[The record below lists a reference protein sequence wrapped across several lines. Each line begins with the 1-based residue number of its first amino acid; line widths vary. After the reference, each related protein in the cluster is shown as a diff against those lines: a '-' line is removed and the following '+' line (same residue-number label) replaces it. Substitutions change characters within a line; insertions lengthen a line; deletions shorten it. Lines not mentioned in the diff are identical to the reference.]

1 MEEYSLQILN
11 LHTIMTAKNR
21 MYDNVYIILLKICYC
36 TWNNIKKIPILF
48 GEHNFKLSSIISTSA
63 FLRKVN

>member
-11 LHTIMTAKNR
+11 LHTIMIAKNR
-21 MYDNVYIILLKICYC
+21 MYDNVYITLLKICYC
-36 TWNNIKKIPILF
+36 TWNNIKIYILF